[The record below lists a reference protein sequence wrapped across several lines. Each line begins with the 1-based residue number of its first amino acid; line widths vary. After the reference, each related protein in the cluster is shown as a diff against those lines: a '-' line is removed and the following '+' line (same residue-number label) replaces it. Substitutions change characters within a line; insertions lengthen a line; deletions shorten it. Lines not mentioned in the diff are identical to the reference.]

1 MNSKNK
7 REGGSGPDMTIFIDN
22 RSGQPIYEQIAAQ
35 IRSQILKAAL
45 AADEALPSIRS
56 LAKDLGISVIT
67 TKRAYDELEA
77 AGLVYTVPGKGSFV
91 AGGNHALLREEHL
104 RELEEHLRAAA
115 AIARDCGI
123 SREELRE
130 IYSCIEEETT

>member
-1 MNSKNK
+1 
-7 REGGSGPDMTIFIDN
+7 MTIFIDN
-22 RSGQPIYEQIAAQ
+22 RSGQPIYEQIIAQ
-35 IRSQILKAAL
+35 IRGQILKDAL

-77 AGLVYTVPGKGSFV
+77 AGLIYTVPGKGSFV
-91 AGGNHALLREEHL
+91 AGGNRALLRRERL
-104 RELEEHLRAAA
+104 RELEAHLRAAA

-123 SREELRE
+123 GREELRE
-130 IYSCIEEETT
+130 LWSRVEEETK